1 MGKQKKLLWKLFQS
15 HLVIALLSLITV
27 ALFASQSLRYFYI
40 GQTRDDLMIRAEL
53 FKKIMSEEPSHRNAN
68 EINRLCR
75 ETGSSI
81 GTRITVVL
89 SDGVVV
95 GDSDENFKLMEN
107 HGDRPEIKTALS
119 GEVGMSTRYSYTLKK
134 DLMYVAVPIVQ
145 DSFIIGV
152 VRTSKP
158 VASVAS
164 TLRGIYVKITS
175 AVMIIALIAAIA
187 SLIASRWMNSTI
199 NEMVQGVENFACGD
213 LDFRIS
219 VSGITEFETLAEG
232 MNSMAA
238 QLTERIHT
246 ISEQRNEI
254 EAILSGMVEAVIA
267 VDTDERI
274 IEYNQAA
281 EKLFRIYPVNARDK
295 HIHEIIQNT
304 YILSFVAKVLSGQEL
319 LEDEIVFHGEDEY
332 VLHVHGTQLHD
343 KNRARIGAVIVFNDI
358 TRLKKLESVR
368 RDFVANV
375 SHELKT
381 PITSII
387 GFVETLKDGA
397 IEDTANRQRFL
408 GIILK
413 HSKRLNSI
421 VEDLLSLS
429 RIEQETEKG
438 VIVFEKNNVCTILSS
453 AIALYETQAQD
464 KRITIAH
471 ECDNTFI
478 NGNSSLLVHAV
489 GNLIDNAIKYCEE
502 KSHISVKTLQKG
514 TSVIIEVKDNGCG
527 IPQEHTSRIFE
538 RFYRVDKGRSRDL
551 GGTGLGLAIVK
562 HIIIAHDGNI
572 SVESK
577 PGKESTF
584 TITLPAV

>member
-1 MGKQKKLLWKLFQS
+1 MRKQKKLLWKLFES
-15 HLVIALLSLITV
+15 YLVITLLSLITIT
-27 ALFASQSLRYFYI
+27 LFASKSLRSFYVK
-40 GQTRDDLMIRAEL
+40 QLQNDLTVRAEL
-53 FKKIMSEEPSHRNAN
+53 VKRMIEN
-68 EINRLCR
+68 ELSLSNTSIINNFCR

-81 GTRITVVL
+81 ETRITAIL
-89 SDGVVV
+89 LDGLVV
-95 GDSDENFKLMEN
+95 GDSEEDYRLMDN
-107 HGDRPEIKTALS
+107 HGDRPEFKAALS
-119 GEVGMSTRYSYTLKK
+119 GKVGMSTRYSYTMKK
-134 DLMYVAVPIVQ
+134 DFMYVAIPVLQ
-145 DSFIIGV
+145 DSSIIGV

-158 VASVAS
+158 VASIAS
-164 TLRGIYVKITS
+164 TLRGIYVKITA
-175 AVMIIALIAAIA
+175 AVIIISLVAAII
-187 SLIASRWMNSTI
+187 SFILSRKINNPITEMIRGTNHFANS
-199 NEMVQGVENFACGD
+199 N

-219 VSGITEFETLAEG
+219 VSGIAELETLAEG

-238 QLTERIHT
+238 KLNERINT
-246 ISEQRNEI
+246 ISEQQNEI

-281 EKLFRIYPVNARDK
+281 EKLFRIHPGNARDK
-295 HIHEIIQNT
+295 HIHEVIQNT
-304 YILSFVAKVLSGQEL
+304 YIQSFVTKVLSVQEL
-319 LEDEIVFHGEDEY
+319 FEDEIVFHGEDEQF
-332 VLHVHGTQLHD
+332 LHVHGTQLHG
-343 KNRARIGAVIVFNDI
+343 KNRERIGAVIVLNDI
-358 TRLKKLESVR
+358 TRLKKLELVR

-397 IEDTANRQRFL
+397 IEDTGNRQRFL
-408 GIILK
+408 DIILK

-438 VIVFEKNNVCTILSS
+438 TIDFENNNVCTILSS
-453 AIALYETQAQD
+453 AIALYETQAHD
-464 KRITIAH
+464 KGITIAL
-471 ECDNTFI
+471 ECKDTFVK
-478 NGNSSLLVHAV
+478 GNSSLLVQAV
-489 GNLIDNAIKYCEE
+489 SNLIDNAIKYSEE
-502 KSHISVKTLQKG
+502 RSSISVKALQKG

-527 IPQEHTSRIFE
+527 IPQEHISRIFE

-551 GGTGLGLAIVK
+551 GGTGLGLAILK
-562 HIIIAHDGNI
+562 HIVLAHGGHI

-577 PGKESTF
+577 PGKGSTF